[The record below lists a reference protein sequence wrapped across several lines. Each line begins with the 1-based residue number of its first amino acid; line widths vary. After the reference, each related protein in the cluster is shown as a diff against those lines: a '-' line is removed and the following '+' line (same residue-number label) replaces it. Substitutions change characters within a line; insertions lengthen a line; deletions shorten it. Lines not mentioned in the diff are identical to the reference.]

1 MVGITDDADEEI
13 VHVIEV
19 FDAVEQFSLAG
30 HVAAPDLFWAYIE
43 SAIAEI
49 NSFISHITGSRFG
62 GLYCFTAWPATCRER
77 YGTTAFLGSG
87 PCQGAAELFSEFIL
101 LNLAAAYP
109 K

>member
-1 MVGITDDADEEI
+1 MIGIADDTDEEI

-49 NSFISHITGSRFG
+49 NSFVSHITGSRFG
-62 GLYCFTAWPATCRER
+62 GLYCFTAWQAACRER
-77 YGTTAFLGSG
+77 CGTFASLGSG
-87 PCQGAAELFSEFIL
+87 SCQGAAEPFSKFIL
-101 LNLAAAYP
+101 LHLAAAYP